1 MKGATMTTTTFQVDG
16 MTCAHCE
23 RAVTEEVT
31 AIDGVTVI
39 AVSAATGVLTV
50 ESASNVDDAL
60 VLAAVEEAG
69 YTAVRA

>member
-1 MKGATMTTTTFQVDG
+1 MTTTTFQVDG

-31 AIDGVTVI
+31 AIAGVTGI
-39 AVSAATGVLTV
+39 EVSAATGVLTI
-50 ESASNVDDAL
+50 ESASAVDEAL

-69 YTAVRA
+69 YSAVRA

>member
-1 MKGATMTTTTFQVDG
+1 MTTTTFRVDG

-31 AIDGVTVI
+31 AIAGVTGI
-39 AVSAATGVLTV
+39 DVSAVTGVLAV
-50 ESASNVDDAL
+50 ESVASLDDAL

>member
-1 MKGATMTTTTFQVDG
+1 MTTTTFQVDG

-31 AIDGVTVI
+31 SIAGVTGI
-39 AVSAATGVLTV
+39 DVSAATGVLMI
-50 ESASNVDDAL
+50 ESASAVDDAL

-69 YTAVRA
+69 YSAVRA

>member
-1 MKGATMTTTTFQVDG
+1 MTTTTFQVDG

>member
-1 MKGATMTTTTFQVDG
+1 MTTTTFQVDG

-31 AIDGVTVI
+31 AIAGVTGI
-39 AVSAATGVLTV
+39 EVSAATGVLTI
-50 ESASNVDDAL
+50 ESASAVDDAL

-69 YTAVRA
+69 YSAVRA

>member
-1 MKGATMTTTTFQVDG
+1 MTTTTFQVDG

-31 AIDGVTVI
+31 AIDGVTGI

>member
-1 MKGATMTTTTFQVDG
+1 MTITTFQVDG

-31 AIDGVTVI
+31 SIAGVTGI
-39 AVSAATGVLTV
+39 GVSAATGVLTV
-50 ESASNVDDAL
+50 ESASAVDDAL

>member
-1 MKGATMTTTTFQVDG
+1 MTTTTFQVDG

-31 AIDGVTVI
+31 AIAGVNGI
-39 AVSAATGVLTV
+39 EVSAATGVLTI
-50 ESASNVDDAL
+50 ESASAVDDAL

-69 YTAVRA
+69 YSAVRA

>member
-1 MKGATMTTTTFQVDG
+1 MTTTTFQVDG

-31 AIDGVTVI
+31 SIAGVTGI
-39 AVSAATGVLTV
+39 DVSAATGVLTI
-50 ESASNVDDAL
+50 ESASVVDDAL

-69 YTAVRA
+69 YSAVRA

>member
-1 MKGATMTTTTFQVDG
+1 MTNATFQVDG

-23 RAVTEEVT
+23 RAVTDEVT
-31 AIDGVTVI
+31 SIDGVTGI
-39 AVSAATGVLTV
+39 DVSAATGVLTV
-50 ESASNVDDAL
+50 ESASAVDDAL